1 MYDFQGIR
9 LYITY
14 VIRAFMSGTYR
25 APEVPSERITG
36 EFVRDE
42 LLRCF
47 ESANREFLT
56 VLNQPVADEALKAQ
70 VKQFV
75 EGVFQNCGVSY
86 VHPTK
91 TGILTAIAECKSNAE
106 KMMGPQG
113 ADIIHHHYAEMMKL
127 VDRLPP
133 DGARASPD
141 MIRL

>member
-1 MYDFQGIR
+1 
-9 LYITY
+9 
-14 VIRAFMSGTYR
+14 MSGTYR
-25 APEVPSERITG
+25 APEVPREQITG

-56 VLNQPVADEALKAQ
+56 LLRQPVADEALKTQ
-70 VKQFV
+70 VNQFV
-75 EGVFQNCGVSY
+75 RGVFQNCGVSY

-127 VDRLPP
+127 VDQLPP

>member
-1 MYDFQGIR
+1 MTD
-9 LYITY
+9 
-14 VIRAFMSGTYR
+14 AYR
-25 APEVPSERITG
+25 APEVPRERLNG

-56 VLNQPVADEALKAQ
+56 LLNQPFTDDGLKTQ

-86 VHPTK
+86 TSPTK
-91 TGILTAIAECKSNAE
+91 SGILTAIDQCRSNAE

-113 ADIIHHHYAEMMKL
+113 ADIIRHHYTEMMKL
-127 VDRLPP
+127 VDKLPP
-133 DGARASPD
+133 DGPRVPLHAT
-141 MIRL
+141 

>member
-1 MYDFQGIR
+1 
-9 LYITY
+9 
-14 VIRAFMSGTYR
+14 MSGTYR
-25 APEVPSERITG
+25 APDVPTERITG

-56 VLNQPVADEALKAQ
+56 LLKQPVTDEALKTQ
-70 VKQFV
+70 VREFV
-75 EGVFQNCGVSY
+75 TGVFQNCGVNY
-86 VHPTK
+86 AHPTK

-113 ADIIHHHYAEMMKL
+113 AGIINHHYVEMKKL

-133 DGARASPD
+133 DPTRASPD

>member
-1 MYDFQGIR
+1 VSEPLAISFEEFQGIR

-56 VLNQPVADEALKAQ
+56 LLKQPVADEALKTQ
-70 VKQFV
+70 VNQFV
-75 EGVFQNCGVSY
+75 RGVFQNCGVSY

-91 TGILTAIAECKSNAE
+91 TGILTAIAESTRSRHHPSSLCRDDEARRPVTSRRR
-106 KMMGPQG
+106 PRVPRH
-113 ADIIHHHYAEMMKL
+113 DPII
-127 VDRLPP
+127 
-133 DGARASPD
+133 G
-141 MIRL
+141 